1 MTKDWKE
8 VIAAKQNE
16 WNIPAAAV
24 SAFDGLVQAADSAL
38 TAALNETTRTAVA
51 NALCKAAFGA
61 LVEGMRD
68 TKRRYFLEPPLTDA
82 DLVSLS
88 LKPHSGSHTAS
99 GAPSA
104 QVGQKTC
111 GFLSRSLHEAQTP
124 HNYPLN
130 IIGWSFAEQNSRAIR
145 LRRIARHELGFRVV
159 YVTGNANDP
168 ADKGFRVYYRV
179 VAPPGMAAVQQ
190 PPASPEDLTTSFFTH
205 RKKDVIKFG
214 FNDSGST
221 VFFAVQVENEGKK
234 GPWGPM
240 TSALIP

>member
-1 MTKDWKE
+1 MAKDWKG
-8 VIAAKQNE
+8 VMAAKQNE

-24 SAFDGLVQAADSAL
+24 SGFDGLVQAADGAL
-38 TAALNETTRTAVA
+38 TTALNETTRTAVA

-68 TKRRYFLEPPLTDA
+68 TKRRCFLEPPLTDA

-88 LKPHSGSHTAS
+88 LKPPSGSHTAS
-99 GAPSA
+99 GTPAA
-104 QVGQKTC
+104 QAGQKTC
-111 GFLSRSLHEAQTP
+111 GFLSRSLHFVQTP

-130 IIGWSFAEQNSRAIR
+130 IIGWSFALQNSQAIR

-159 YVTGNANDP
+159 FVTGSANDP
-168 ADKGFRVYYRV
+168 ANKGFRVYYRV
-179 VAPPGMAAVQQ
+179 VAPGET
-190 PPASPEDLTTSFFTH
+190 PPSSPEDLTKSFFTK
-205 RKKDVIKFG
+205 RKKDVIEFG

-221 VFFAVQVENEGKK
+221 VFFAVQIENGGKK

>member
-1 MTKDWKE
+1 
-8 VIAAKQNE
+8 
-16 WNIPAAAV
+16 
-24 SAFDGLVQAADSAL
+24 
-38 TAALNETTRTAVA
+38 VA

-88 LKPHSGSHTAS
+88 LKPHSGSHTPS
-99 GAPSA
+99 GTPTA
-104 QVGQKTC
+104 QVMIET
-111 GFLSRSLHEAQTP
+111 FL
-124 HNYPLN
+124 
-130 IIGWSFAEQNSRAIR
+130 IG
-145 LRRIARHELGFRVV
+145 RHELGFRVI

-168 ADKGFRVYYRV
+168 ANKGFRIYYRV
-179 VAPPGMAAVQQ
+179 VAPGET
-190 PPASPEDLTTSFFTH
+190 PPASPEELTTSFFTH

>member
-1 MTKDWKE
+1 MAKDWKE

-24 SAFDGLVQAADSAL
+24 SVFDGLVQAADSAL
-38 TAALNETTRTAVA
+38 TTALNETARTAVA

-61 LVEGMRD
+61 LAEGMHD

-88 LKPHSGSHTAS
+88 LKPHSGSHSPS
-99 GAPSA
+99 GAPTA
-104 QVGQKTC
+104 QVMIET
-111 GFLSRSLHEAQTP
+111 FL
-124 HNYPLN
+124 
-130 IIGWSFAEQNSRAIR
+130 IG
-145 LRRIARHELGFRVV
+145 RHELGFRIV
-159 YVTGNANDP
+159 YFTSSANDP
-168 ADKGFRVYYRV
+168 ANKGFRVYYRV
-179 VAPPGMAAVQQ
+179 VAPGET
-190 PPASPEDLTTSFFTH
+190 PPSSPEDLNKSFFTK
-205 RKKDVIKFG
+205 RKKDVIEFG

-221 VFFAVQVENEGKK
+221 VFFAVQIENGRKK